1 MNKPDNTPAEDLP
14 PLTAQDESELE
25 AWLASAWLDP
35 VPDEGFSAA
44 LMQRLPD
51 PARYRRRSMAPVW
64 GAGLGGGLLV
74 WQLVGT
80 GLLPQALAGGAQGQL
95 TPALGVV
102 LACALGLSAGVSGW
116 VWSER
121 DG

>member
-1 MNKPDNTPAEDLP
+1 MSKLDNTPTEGLP
-14 PLTAQDESELE
+14 PLTAQDEAALE
-25 AWLASAWLDP
+25 TLLAQARLDP

-51 PARYRRRSMAPVW
+51 PGRYRRRSKAPLW

-74 WQLVGT
+74 WQLAGT
-80 GLLPQALAGGAQGQL
+80 GLLPQALAGGAQGLL
-95 TPALGVV
+95 TSALGVV
-102 LACALGLSAGVSGW
+102 LACVLGLSVGVSGW

-121 DG
+121 EG

>member
-1 MNKPDNTPAEDLP
+1 MNDLIHGASMPSDPD
-14 PLTAQDESELE
+14 DEAALD
-25 AWLASAWLDP
+25 AWLAQARLDP

-51 PARYRRRSMAPVW
+51 PGRYRQRSKAPLW
-64 GAGLGGGLLV
+64 GAALGGGLLA

-80 GLLPQALAGGAQGQL
+80 GLLPQALAGGAAGPL

-102 LACALGLSAGVSGW
+102 LACVLALGAGVSGW

-121 DG
+121 EG

>member
-1 MNKPDNTPAEDLP
+1 MSKQDNTPAEGP
-14 PLTAQDESELE
+14 PLLAAQDEAALE
-25 AWLASAWLDP
+25 AWLAQARLDP

-51 PARYRRRSMAPVW
+51 PGRYRRRFKAPLW

-74 WQLVGT
+74 WQWVGT
-80 GLLPQALAGGAQGQL
+80 GLLSQALAGGAQGQL
-95 TPALGVV
+95 TPQLGAV
-102 LACALGLSAGVSGW
+102 LACVLGLSAAVCAW